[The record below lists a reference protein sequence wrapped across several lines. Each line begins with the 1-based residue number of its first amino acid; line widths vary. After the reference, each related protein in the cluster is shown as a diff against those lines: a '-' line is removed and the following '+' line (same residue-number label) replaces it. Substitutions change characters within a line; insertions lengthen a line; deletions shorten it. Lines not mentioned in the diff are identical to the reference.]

1 MGPCTHEHV
10 MVKGFNAYCFTCF
23 LFSFFNLS
31 LSLPLCLS
39 LSRYMVTTGFDAKIR
54 VWDVRQYK
62 PVNCFPILSL
72 LLHHLI
78 SVKEDYSSVWLFNL
92 VR

>member
-23 LFSFFNLS
+23 LFSFFFNFFLPPSLS
-31 LSLPLCLS
+31 LSLFLS
-39 LSRYMVTTGFDAKIR
+39 FSRYMVTTGFDAKIM

-62 PVNCFPILSL
+62 PVNCFPTLSPPSSL
-72 LLHHLI
+72 DI
-78 SVKEDYSSVWLFNL
+78 SQRGL
-92 VR
+92 